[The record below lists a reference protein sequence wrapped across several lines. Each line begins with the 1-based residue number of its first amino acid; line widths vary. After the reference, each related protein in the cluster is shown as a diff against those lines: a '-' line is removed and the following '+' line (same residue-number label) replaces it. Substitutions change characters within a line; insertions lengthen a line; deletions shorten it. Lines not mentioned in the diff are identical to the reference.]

1 MSLWP
6 RSTEIL
12 RVTFK
17 RAWPVGQG
25 GQREDHL
32 YSGEVLGFTGN
43 FERVQERATRMMR
56 SLEHLPHKE
65 RVRDLNLAE
74 RRYYKYLNGKRE
86 EDGAGDVSATTEQ
99 GAMGT
104 N

>member
-1 MSLWP
+1 
-6 RSTEIL
+6 
-12 RVTFK
+12 
-17 RAWPVGQG
+17 
-25 GQREDHL
+25 
-32 YSGEVLGFTGN
+32 
-43 FERVQERATRMMR
+43 MMR
-56 SLEHLPHKE
+56 SLEHLPYKE